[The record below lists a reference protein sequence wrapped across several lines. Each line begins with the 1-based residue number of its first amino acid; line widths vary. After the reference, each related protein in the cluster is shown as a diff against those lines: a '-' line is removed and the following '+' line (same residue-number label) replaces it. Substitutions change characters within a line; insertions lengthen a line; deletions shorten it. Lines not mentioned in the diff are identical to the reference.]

1 MLAPRHSR
9 CRALGADATMNQYPH
24 ITGSVHAGQKN
35 GWGGR
40 IRTFACRNQNPVP

>member
-1 MLAPRHSR
+1 LQIM
-9 CRALGADATMNQYPH
+9 RAGDSPARILDFSSG
-24 ITGSVHAGQKN
+24 ITPASGHESSLKLRF